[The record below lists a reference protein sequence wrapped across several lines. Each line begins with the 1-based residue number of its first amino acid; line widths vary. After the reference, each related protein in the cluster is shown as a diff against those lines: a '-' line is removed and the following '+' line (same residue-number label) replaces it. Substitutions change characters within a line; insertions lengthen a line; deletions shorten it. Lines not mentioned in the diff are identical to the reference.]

1 MSNPGE
7 ADATPIASARQ
18 LAEHIAA
25 GCKPRE
31 TWRIGTEHE
40 KFGFRRPVRDGE
52 PGASGV
58 GASGLG
64 ASGLGAPG
72 PGVAYEPPGYAPD
85 GIRAVL
91 DGIAARGWTPISD
104 AGAVIGLSRGGASV
118 SLEPAGQ
125 FELSGAPL
133 ATLHETRAELDSHFE
148 DVRAVAGPMGL
159 GFAPLGFRP
168 TGTREAMPW
177 MPKSRYAIMRRYM
190 QRTGTRGLDMMLRTC
205 TVQVNLDYGSEAD
218 MVRKLRVGLLLQP
231 VATALFANSPF
242 TEGRP
247 NGFLSARADVWLDTD
262 ADRTGIPAAV
272 FEEGFGFE
280 RYVEWLLDVPMYF
293 VMRDGGHVDLAGRSF
308 RDFMAGRLGEVPGG
322 KALGVATVGDFADH
336 MTTAFTEVRLKRF
349 LEMRGAD
356 AGTPEMMLAQSALW
370 VGLLYDDAALEAAV
384 SLVGR
389 HPWRDFAALR
399 GQVPRQGLGAAW
411 GTGTLR
417 DVARDVVA
425 IAQGGLRARG
435 LGEEALLAPL
445 HAIVAGGP
453 TQAEHWLARYHGAWG
468 GDVRRVFDEA
478 EI

>member
-7 ADATPIASARQ
+7 ADATPIRSARQ

-25 GCKPRE
+25 GCKSRE
-31 TWRIGTEHE
+31 AWRIGTEHE
-40 KFGFRRPVRDGE
+40 KFGFRRPAQGE
-52 PGASGV
+52 
-58 GASGLG
+58 
-64 ASGLGAPG
+64 G
-72 PGVAYEPPGYAPD
+72 PGGAGSGAAYRPPGYAPD
-85 GIRAVL
+85 GIRAML
-91 DGIAARGWTPISD
+91 DGIAARGWAPISD
-104 AGAVIGLSRGGASV
+104 AGAVIGLGRGGASV

-125 FELSGAPL
+125 LELSGAPL
-133 ATLHETRAELDSHFE
+133 ATLHETRAELGAHFE
-148 DVRAVAGPMGL
+148 DVRAIARPLGL
-159 GFAPLGFRP
+159 GFAPLGFHP
-168 TGTREAMPW
+168 TGAREAMPW

-205 TVQVNLDYGSEAD
+205 TVQVNLDYGGEAD

-247 NGFLSARADVWLDTD
+247 NGFLSARANVWLDTD
-262 ADRTGIPAAV
+262 AERTGIPAAV

-293 VMRDGGHVDLAGRSF
+293 VMRQGAYVDLAGRSF
-308 RDFMAGRLGEVPGG
+308 RDFMAGRLSGEVEG
-322 KALGVATVGDFADH
+322 AATVGDFADH

-370 VGLLYDDAALEAAV
+370 VGLLYDDAALSAAV

-399 GQVPRQGLGAAW
+399 EHVPRQGLGAAW
-411 GTGTLR
+411 GAGTLR

-425 IAQGGLRARG
+425 IAAGGLRARG

>member
-31 TWRIGTEHE
+31 AWRIGTEHE

-52 PGASGV
+52 PGA
-58 GASGLG
+58 
-64 ASGLGAPG
+64 PG
-72 PGVAYEPPGYAPD
+72 SAVAYEPPGYAPD

-91 DGIAARGWTPISD
+91 DGISARGWTPISD
-104 AGAVIGLSRGGASV
+104 SGAVIGLSRGGASV

-133 ATLHETRAELDSHFE
+133 ADLHATRAELEAHLA
-148 DVRAVAGPMGL
+148 DVHAVARPMGL
-159 GFAPLGFRP
+159 GFAPLGFHP
-168 TGTREAMPW
+168 TGLREAMPW

-247 NGFLSARADVWLDTD
+247 NGFLSARANVWLDTD

-293 VMRDGGHVDLAGRSF
+293 VMRGGGYVDLAGRSF

-322 KALGVATVGDFADH
+322 EMPGGKVPGVATVGDFADH

-370 VGLLYDDAALEAAV
+370 VGLLYDDAALAAAA

-389 HPWRDFAALR
+389 HPWQDFAALR
-399 GQVPRQGLGAAW
+399 GQVPRLGLGAAW
-411 GTGTLR
+411 GKGTLR

-425 IAQGGLRARG
+425 IARDGLRARG

-453 TQAEHWLARYHGAWG
+453 TQAEHWLSRYHGAWG

-478 EI
+478 EV